1 MKLFITIIILL
12 FTVHLSGCSKEP
24 ASPQA
29 KGAKNV
35 KKQVQVQAPL
45 PEILKLEEYGY
56 TYDSKGRP
64 DPFAS
69 LISAPKEKEKIGRVI
84 GTLEGYDVSD
94 FKLIAIAEKEGHYY
108 ALLLSFDNK
117 AFTVREGTVLG
128 LHKGKVAKITDDKV
142 IIIEYV
148 KDYKGKTKPR
158 EVVLK
163 LRKGKGE
170 E

>member
-1 MKLFITIIILL
+1 MKLLITIITLL
-12 FTVHLSGCSKEP
+12 FSFHLSGCSKEP

-45 PEILKLEEYGY
+45 TEIPRLEEYGY

-69 LISAPKEKEKIGRVI
+69 LIAAPKEKEKRGRVT

-94 FKLIAIAEKEGHYY
+94 FKLIAIAEKEGQYY

-128 LHKGKVAKITDDKV
+128 LHKGKVKKITSDRV
-142 IIIEYV
+142 IIVEYL
-148 KDYKGKTKPR
+148 KDYRGKTKSR
-158 EVVLK
+158 EMVLK
-163 LRKGKGE
+163 LQKGKE
-170 E
+170 EG